1 MFAHLCQQNKWGFE
15 SNNNNTKS
23 TLTYLSFTQEY
34 LATLGLVHG
43 DLACRNVYMEAG
55 HKTVRISDFSLSP
68 SEGKGGGEEDVYLNT
83 MTGRLPV
90 RWMAIESITDGEFT
104 TVSDVWAFGITLW
117 EIVMIGNTNNGLVD
131 INKK

>member
-1 MFAHLCQQNKWGFE
+1 
-15 SNNNNTKS
+15 
-23 TLTYLSFTQEY
+23 
-34 LATLGLVHG
+34 
-43 DLACRNVYMEAG
+43 MEAG

-117 EIVMIGNTNNGLVD
+117 EIVTIGNTNNWLIQIVVHCGGNFQT
-131 INKK
+131 IG